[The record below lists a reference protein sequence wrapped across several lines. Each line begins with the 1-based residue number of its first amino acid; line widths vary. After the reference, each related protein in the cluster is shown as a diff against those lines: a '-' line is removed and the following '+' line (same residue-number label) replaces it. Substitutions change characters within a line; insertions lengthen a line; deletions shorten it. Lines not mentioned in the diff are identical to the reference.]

1 MERLPVKVIALFFYT
16 GHFHRIHLTMFQL
29 PVGHAFGAFAHIY
42 SSEYKCAVSICKRG
56 IWKSNQL

>member
-56 IWKSNQL
+56 I